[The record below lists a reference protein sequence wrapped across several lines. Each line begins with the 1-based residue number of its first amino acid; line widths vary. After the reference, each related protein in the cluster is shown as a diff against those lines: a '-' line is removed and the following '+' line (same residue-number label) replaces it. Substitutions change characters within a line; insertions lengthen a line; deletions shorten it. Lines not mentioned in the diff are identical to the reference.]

1 MQQVAEISEAA
12 RHKQIGYDEQIAN
25 EIKDIKVQ
33 LVEELTRE
41 KEKAV
46 EMARKLLVENRDLKD
61 YLVENGLMTKD
72 YKLVK
77 WF

>member
-12 RHKQIGYDEQIAN
+12 RHKQIGYDEQIAT

-46 EMARKLLVENRDLKD
+46 EMARKLLVENKDLKD
-61 YLVENGLMTKD
+61 YMIEIGIMNKD
-72 YKLVK
+72 YELIT
-77 WF
+77 

>member
-33 LVEELTRE
+33 LVEELTKE

-72 YKLVK
+72 YEVIR
-77 WF
+77 

>member
-1 MQQVAEISEAA
+1 MKKINEL
-12 RHKQIGYDEQIAN
+12 YDCN
-25 EIKDIKVQ
+25 YDSEIKDIKVQ
-33 LVEELTRE
+33 LVEELTKE

-72 YKLVK
+72 YKLVR
-77 WF
+77 